1 MFKNLMLLLSMSIY
15 LMKSLTV
22 INNIGKMKDR
32 DKADALISKVARE
45 WGQKLIKEA
54 GGEVVVIGREILNNA
69 STVCFISN
77 HQSLFDIPL
86 ILGYIDKPKAFLAKI
101 EILKVPIL
109 SKWMQLMHCVFIDR
123 KNIRQSVKAIREAT
137 QNLTNG
143 YSMVVF
149 PEGTRGEQGK
159 LGEFKHGGFKM
170 AVSSGVPIVPISID
184 GAYKFFEG
192 KKKGTGKVKVRL
204 VIGNQIETRGLSKQ
218 EISELPDKVR
228 GVIESNL
235 TDVNLININ

>member
-1 MFKNLMLLLSMSIY
+1 MSIY
-15 LMKSLTV
+15 LIKSLTV
-22 INNIGKMKDR
+22 INHISKIKDI
-32 DKADALISKVARE
+32 DKADALVAEVARE

-54 GGEVVVIGREILNNA
+54 GGEVVVIGQEILNNT

-149 PEGTRGEQGK
+149 PEGTRGAQGK

-192 KKKGTGKVKVRL
+192 QKKGMGKVKVRL

-218 EISELPDKVR
+218 EISALPDKVR
-228 GVIESNL
+228 EVIASNL